1 MKSTKILYKGI
12 PHWISTKDLENNEV
26 EKLFVFKDPELT
38 TLLKTH
44 DDMTVMIR
52 KSDIEEKLRE
62 NAGGAGGAGY
72 AVWGGGWGRTFGNP
86 SMGGR
91 YTGRGFGFGSSSQNL
106 HGGPNLMYTYDVKPL
121 NRMLQPDPTT
131 QDEDMEY
138 IHVGTLV
145 RGKELKTNNEVEGKI
160 VHIEEDEENNV
171 SYYEVIDED
180 EGLKRRLDPTTVYV
194 LDRNDGIEND
204 EWYKMDIVGESFYPL
219 LESEEFKDVKGKVER
234 SKKIPKELK
243 DEIIK
248 RIDSSEYGSKYI
260 TGSVYNLKCPYD
272 GVNLGADKD
281 GFFVHT
287 HRARS
292 KSKSSVDKI
301 PQKDIKFI
309 KSTG

>member
-1 MKSTKILYKGI
+1 MKSTKILYKGT
-12 PHWISTKDLENNEV
+12 PHWISTKDLENNKV

-38 TLLKTH
+38 TLLKTY
-44 DDMTVMIR
+44 DDMVVMIR

-219 LESEEFKDVKGKVER
+219 LESLNENYEDYMDPGCNYINKYLDLNPNIDEDEFTEYVTVHNKADRDMGELQDINKEEIERLGKKFK
-234 SKKIPKELK
+234 
-243 DEIIK
+243 
-248 RIDSSEYGSKYI
+248 
-260 TGSVYNLKCPYD
+260 
-272 GVNLGADKD
+272 
-281 GFFVHT
+281 
-287 HRARS
+287 
-292 KSKSSVDKI
+292 KSS
-301 PQKDIKFI
+301 
-309 KSTG
+309 